1 MLRSIGKQEYVPVTN
16 NCSRSNCKQEYGDA
30 IRITDI
36 RSAAAVIALA
46 AMTVMP
52 IDSVTLQS
60 SITVTR
66 HLHPA
71 LPPRTPSP
79 LSEITIVD
87 ICSLVTVTVR
97 KWG

>member
-16 NCSRSNCKQEYGDA
+16 NCSRSNCKHEYCDA

-71 LPPRTPSP
+71 LPPPPDTFPTLRNHYRGHL
-79 LSEITIVD
+79 LSGHGH
-87 ICSLVTVTVR
+87 S
-97 KWG
+97 

>member
-16 NCSRSNCKQEYGDA
+16 NCSRSNCKHEYGDA

-71 LPPRTPSP
+71 LPPPDTFPTLRNHYRGHLISGHGH
-79 LSEITIVD
+79 S
-87 ICSLVTVTVR
+87 
-97 KWG
+97 